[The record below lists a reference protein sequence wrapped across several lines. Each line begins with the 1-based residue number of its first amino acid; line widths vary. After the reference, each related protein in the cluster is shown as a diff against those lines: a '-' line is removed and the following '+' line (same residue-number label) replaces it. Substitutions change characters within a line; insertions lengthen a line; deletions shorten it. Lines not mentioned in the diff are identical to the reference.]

1 MSRGGFT
8 AHLAS
13 LRTAHEEEVAAVQTL
28 ETQAPAPAPDHQ
40 QLLASSTD
48 LVFGHREKITAGVPG
63 CTCGKP
69 YPEDSHS
76 YYPVLHAQHVAEE
89 MVRHVLSAAVAAVKA
104 DREDF
109 ARDPSRWLSEG
120 HDSLAAIEVV
130 GKLARRADE
139 QDSTR
144 EATAV

>member
-13 LRTAHEEEVAAVQTL
+13 MRSAQEEEEVAA
-28 ETQAPAPAPDHQ
+28 QAMKTPAPTPDHQ

-48 LVFGHREKITAGVPG
+48 LVFGHRDKITAGVPG
-63 CTCGKP
+63 CTCGTS
-69 YPEDSHS
+69 YPDDSYS

-89 MVRHVLSAAVAAVKA
+89 MVRHVLAAAVAAVKA

-109 ARDPSRWLSEG
+109 TQDPSRWLSEG
-120 HDSLAAIEVV
+120 HDSLAAIEAVQ
-130 GKLARRADE
+130 KLAGSADE
-139 QDSTR
+139 QDPTR
-144 EATAV
+144 EAAAV